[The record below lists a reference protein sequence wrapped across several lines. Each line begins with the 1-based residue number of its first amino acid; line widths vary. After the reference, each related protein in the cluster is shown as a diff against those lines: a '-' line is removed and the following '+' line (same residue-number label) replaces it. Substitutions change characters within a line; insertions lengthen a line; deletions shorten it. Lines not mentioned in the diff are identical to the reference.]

1 MPKFMFERYTA
12 VFMHSLAN
20 LSTIL
25 SKAEIHVDDL
35 GIDQSIF
42 IGARLYPNMR
52 PLSFQVQTACDL
64 SKRGAARLAL
74 VDAPEDPDS
83 ERTFC
88 ELQSRIQRTI
98 SFLQSLRKTII
109 APDENM
115 EISFSAGPYD
125 LKFDEQNFVYFW
137 VLPNLHFH
145 VTTAYNILRHNGVEL
160 KKPDFLGA
168 LKGL

>member
-1 MPKFMFERYTA
+1 
-12 VFMHSLAN
+12 MHSLAN

-25 SKAEIHVDDL
+25 NTAEIHVADQ

-42 IGARLYPNMR
+42 IRARLHPTMR

-64 SKRGAARLAL
+64 TKRGAARLAS
-74 VDAPEDPDS
+74 VDAPEDPDA
-83 ERTFC
+83 ERTFY
-88 ELQSRIQRTI
+88 ELQSRIRRTI
-98 SFLQSLRKTII
+98 SFLQSLRDTIVSL
-109 APDENM
+109 DENM

-125 LKFDEQNFVYFW
+125 LKFDTQDFVYFW

-160 KKPDFLGA
+160 KKPDFLGDIES
-168 LKGL
+168 L